1 MIRKDLPAM
10 DSAAQ
15 RPSGN
20 PRVSRLPVLNKR
32 SSQVFPKVPDAEI
45 SKAPNDKPQLQ
56 KRTSIACLPRSTPSG
71 LKDTTAIATPAGPRA
86 SLPNGAGKV
95 SKHLSLP
102 RPGASRAS
110 SRSSQQRLPQPSA
123 KHIRGEDEEN
133 NDQLGSLG
141 NFPSASRQ
149 DSHEQHSPTE
159 HQDEAIRDDGLY
171 GLRNYPKSRSSLSD
185 RTVESL
191 QNIPTTPKDR
201 RRSNFFMSVESPMGP
216 PPRPGSSLSRT
227 GSSNSSRPGT
237 SDGVSARP
245 PSRQASLPKKTS
257 SSDKS
262 TSRRSL
268 GGFGFTSAKAR
279 SASTTL
285 NAKSHSDGND
295 GGQTPSR
302 SLHLSKDLTH
312 VGPPSVK
319 KVTGSKTLTAR
330 PLKAKPSLTN
340 AFTPLVESKK
350 LQPKSPAPRRAVSGS
365 TNASST
371 ALREQIAAA
380 RAAAKT
386 QKLRQDSPQQGG
398 SVVFPLF
405 DPNLHAD
412 PFNQAPKNEQHILR
426 NRIKAALTDGKLNV
440 AALGLKKI
448 PDEIL
453 HMYESDAMEDAG
465 INWAEVVDLTK
476 LIAADNE
483 LENLGD
489 SIFPDISAEELAGGE
504 DSQGNQFGGL
514 ETLDLHGNHLQALP
528 QGLRR
533 LERLAV
539 LNLTHNKLEISSLD
553 TISQILTLKDLRL
566 GHNNLSGNL
575 PTCLC
580 GLVNLETL
588 DLQANR
594 LLGLPEALRELVSLR
609 VLNVSSNQLTA
620 LPMEAIQKLSLIEL
634 DASNNALLGSL
645 FPLGVVS
652 AHSTLRY
659 LHVAN
664 NSLAAL
670 TFSESLS
677 LPQIRTL
684 DITNNHLTSLPPI
697 SDWTELITLRASDNK
712 IAELPPGFA
721 KLQKLRNVNFTS
733 NELRMLDPEIS
744 RMESL
749 ESLILAS
756 NPLRD
761 KKYLTSSAD
770 DIKRDLKT
778 RLISDSDDLD
788 DGAVSDPET
797 VIGPDTAP
805 TSRWTLKSGGSLDLS
820 LKGLSDDVND
830 ILGSFLKYNV
840 VKQLILRSNNLSVV
854 PPVLWLGHNVRVL
867 DISDNAFGKECI
879 FTDLELPAL
888 QELHMSRCRLTS
900 LDPLISKLSAPCLQ
914 HLDVSGNRLSG
925 TFPTL
930 RNKFSALVTLIASD
944 NKFTSVSVDSLRGLK
959 AVNLKSND
967 LQQLPA
973 EIGLLWDEGLRSLE
987 VGSNGFRVPSHRV
1000 LEKGWEATS
1009 RWLRDRLPGDPGS
1022 QRLCQIDRDAV
1033 TELG

>member
-1 MIRKDLPAM
+1 MHCW
-10 DSAAQ
+10 
-15 RPSGN
+15 
-20 PRVSRLPVLNKR
+20 VLC
-32 SSQVFPKVPDAEI
+32 F
-45 SKAPNDKPQLQ
+45 L
-56 KRTSIACLPRSTPSG
+56 
-71 LKDTTAIATPAGPRA
+71 
-86 SLPNGAGKV
+86 
-95 SKHLSLP
+95 
-102 RPGASRAS
+102 
-110 SRSSQQRLPQPSA
+110 
-123 KHIRGEDEEN
+123 
-133 NDQLGSLG
+133 
-141 NFPSASRQ
+141 
-149 DSHEQHSPTE
+149 
-159 HQDEAIRDDGLY
+159 
-171 GLRNYPKSRSSLSD
+171 
-185 RTVESL
+185 
-191 QNIPTTPKDR
+191 
-201 RRSNFFMSVESPMGP
+201 
-216 PPRPGSSLSRT
+216 
-227 GSSNSSRPGT
+227 
-237 SDGVSARP
+237 
-245 PSRQASLPKKTS
+245 
-257 SSDKS
+257 
-262 TSRRSL
+262 
-268 GGFGFTSAKAR
+268 
-279 SASTTL
+279 
-285 NAKSHSDGND
+285 
-295 GGQTPSR
+295 
-302 SLHLSKDLTH
+302 
-312 VGPPSVK
+312 
-319 KVTGSKTLTAR
+319 
-330 PLKAKPSLTN
+330 
-340 AFTPLVESKK
+340 
-350 LQPKSPAPRRAVSGS
+350 
-365 TNASST
+365 
-371 ALREQIAAA
+371 
-380 RAAAKT
+380 
-386 QKLRQDSPQQGG
+386 
-398 SVVFPLF
+398 
-405 DPNLHAD
+405 
-412 PFNQAPKNEQHILR
+412 
-426 NRIKAALTDGKLNV
+426 
-440 AALGLKKI
+440 
-448 PDEIL
+448 
-453 HMYESDAMEDAG
+453 
-465 INWAEVVDLTK
+465 
-476 LIAADNE
+476 
-483 LENLGD
+483 
-489 SIFPDISAEELAGGE
+489 
-504 DSQGNQFGGL
+504 
-514 ETLDLHGNHLQALP
+514 
-528 QGLRR
+528 
-533 LERLAV
+533 
-539 LNLTHNKLEISSLD
+539 
-553 TISQILTLKDLRL
+553 
-566 GHNNLSGNL
+566 
-575 PTCLC
+575 
-580 GLVNLETL
+580 
-588 DLQANR
+588 
-594 LLGLPEALRELVSLR
+594 
-609 VLNVSSNQLTA
+609 
-620 LPMEAIQKLSLIEL
+620 
-634 DASNNALLGSL
+634 
-645 FPLGVVS
+645 
-652 AHSTLRY
+652 
-659 LHVAN
+659 
-664 NSLAAL
+664 
-670 TFSESLS
+670 FSESLS